1 MPTTAVDAARGLA
14 GALEHSLEAM
24 PQAARGDGERAL
36 RRLQDVVVPRLE
48 DAQAPLLV
56 VVGGSTGA
64 GKSTLVN
71 SLLDR
76 DVSRSGTL
84 RPTTR
89 RPVLVCSLQ
98 ARAWFMSD
106 RVLPR
111 LAKHEGGQ
119 GTSLDAVTIVVDD
132 MMWPSIGILDAPDID
147 SVEEGNRRL
156 ASELLDSADLWI
168 FVTTAA
174 RYADA
179 VAWRHLEEAARR
191 GLRVAIVLN
200 RVPAG
205 VQEEIRADLSSLAQR
220 RGLGE
225 VPIIVIAEQEL
236 TRGRLP
242 FEAIAPAGAF
252 LRGIGDHAHERAA
265 IVRSS
270 LAGAVASALE
280 EVFRALDE
288 SRLAL
293 SAVTSAREGI
303 DHLVASCARDVAS
316 SSSDDVLRGEVSA
329 RISEVLGSWDMTRT
343 LARVLGSVRERI
355 MGAVRGSAAPEEQ
368 VRRDLTGGL
377 AQRLSDQYHRAWTEA
392 LRLAEPVAAIGEFE
406 ELLDTQASLE
416 RARRT
421 AQAWTSEVTQ
431 IVRGQ
436 AESSRVTGRL
446 LAGGINVVTVSLMV
460 SVFAMTGGVTGVEVG
475 VAGASAALSQTIL
488 ESYFGERTVRS
499 LTVQAREALESL
511 AASSLAEVVAPI
523 AAGLDRSQERERIE
537 ALASALDKAR
547 EVLT

>member
-1 MPTTAVDAARGLA
+1 MPTSAVDAARGLA

-64 GKSTLVN
+64 GKSTFVN

-179 VAWRHLEEAARR
+179 VAWRHLEEAAER

-200 RVPAG
+200 RVPEGA
-205 VQEEIRADLSSLAQR
+205 QEEIRADLASLARR

-252 LRGIGDHAHERAA
+252 LRGIGNDAHERSA

-270 LAGAVASALE
+270 LSGAVASALE
-280 EVFRALDE
+280 EAFRALDE
-288 SRLAL
+288 SLLAL

-392 LRLAEPVAAIGEFE
+392 LRLAEPVSRIGGFE
-406 ELLDTQASLE
+406 TLLDAQVCME
-416 RARRT
+416 RARWT
-421 AQAWTSEVTQ
+421 AQVWTSEVTQ

-436 AESSRVTGRL
+436 AESSRVMGRL

-475 VAGASAALSQTIL
+475 VAGASVALSQTIL

>member
-1 MPTTAVDAARGLA
+1 MPTSAVEGARRLA
-14 GALEHSLEAM
+14 GALEDSLEAM
-24 PQAARGDGERAL
+24 PRGARPEAERAL
-36 RRLQDVVVPRLE
+36 RRLQDLVLPRLE
-48 DAQAPLLV
+48 DADAPLLV
-56 VVGGSTGA
+56 VVGGSTGS

-76 DVSRSGTL
+76 NVSRSGAV

-89 RPVLVCSLQ
+89 RPVLVCSPA

-111 LAKHEGGQ
+111 LAKHEGGA
-119 GTSLDAVTIVVDD
+119 GTSLDAVTVAVDD

-156 ASELLDSADLWI
+156 ASELLDGADLWI

-179 VAWRHLEEAARR
+179 VAWRHLEEAAER

-200 RVPAG
+200 RVPEGA
-205 VQEEIRADLSSLAQR
+205 QEEIRADLASLARR

-225 VPIIVIAEQEL
+225 VPIIVIAEQPL
-236 TRGRLP
+236 TDGRLP
-242 FEAIAPAGAF
+242 FDAIAAVGSF
-252 LRGIGDHAHERAA
+252 LRGIGHDAQERAA

-270 LAGAVASALE
+270 LSGAVAAS
-280 EVFRALDE
+280 LDE
-288 SRLAL
+288 AANAL
-293 SAVTSAREGI
+293 GSARESYRAIASASEGI
-303 DHLVASCARDVAS
+303 DQLVASGAREVAS

-329 RISEVLGSWDMTRT
+329 RIAEVLGSWDMTRT
-343 LARVLGSVRERI
+343 LARVLGSVRERVV
-355 MGAVRGSAAPEEQ
+355 GAVRGTAAPEEQ

-392 LRLAEPVAAIGEFE
+392 LRLAEPVVAIGEFE
-406 ELLDTQASLE
+406 ELLDAQASLE

-421 AQAWTSEVTQ
+421 AQAWTGEVTQ

-460 SVFAMTGGVTGVEVG
+460 SAFAMTGGVTGVEVG

-499 LTVQAREALESL
+499 LAAQAREALESL
-511 AASSLAEVVAPI
+511 AAHSLADVVAPI
-523 AAGLDRSQERERIE
+523 AAKLDRSQERERIE
-537 ALASALDKAR
+537 ALALALDEAR
-547 EVLT
+547 EALA

>member
-24 PQAARGDGERAL
+24 PQAARGVGERAL

-252 LRGIGDHAHERAA
+252 LRGIGDDAHERAA

-280 EVFRALDE
+280 EAFRALDE

-377 AQRLSDQYHRAWTEA
+377 AQRLSDQYHRAQ
-392 LRLAEPVAAIGEFE
+392 VCM
-406 ELLDTQASLE
+406 E

>member
-1 MPTTAVDAARGLA
+1 VPTTAVDAARGLA

-179 VAWRHLEEAARR
+179 VAWRHLEEAAER

-200 RVPAG
+200 RVPEGA
-205 VQEEIRADLSSLAQR
+205 QEEIRADLASLARR

-252 LRGIGDHAHERAA
+252 LRGIGDDAHERAA

-280 EVFRALDE
+280 EAFRALDE

-343 LARVLGSVRERI
+343 LARVVGRVRERI

-392 LRLAEPVAAIGEFE
+392 LRLAKPVAAIGEFE

-475 VAGASAALSQTIL
+475 VAGASVALSQTIL

>member
-1 MPTTAVDAARGLA
+1 M
-14 GALEHSLEAM
+14 
-24 PQAARGDGERAL
+24 
-36 RRLQDVVVPRLE
+36 
-48 DAQAPLLV
+48 
-56 VVGGSTGA
+56 
-64 GKSTLVN
+64 
-71 SLLDR
+71 
-76 DVSRSGTL
+76 
-84 RPTTR
+84 
-89 RPVLVCSLQ
+89 
-98 ARAWFMSD
+98 
-106 RVLPR
+106 
-111 LAKHEGGQ
+111 
-119 GTSLDAVTIVVDD
+119 
-132 MMWPSIGILDAPDID
+132 
-147 SVEEGNRRL
+147 
-156 ASELLDSADLWI
+156 
-168 FVTTAA
+168 
-174 RYADA
+174 
-179 VAWRHLEEAARR
+179 
-191 GLRVAIVLN
+191 
-200 RVPAG
+200 
-205 VQEEIRADLSSLAQR
+205 
-220 RGLGE
+220 
-225 VPIIVIAEQEL
+225 
-236 TRGRLP
+236 
-242 FEAIAPAGAF
+242 
-252 LRGIGDHAHERAA
+252 
-265 IVRSS
+265 
-270 LAGAVASALE
+270 
-280 EVFRALDE
+280 
-288 SRLAL
+288 AL

>member
-252 LRGIGDHAHERAA
+252 LRGIGDDAHERAA

-280 EVFRALDE
+280 EAFRALDE

-392 LRLAEPVAAIGEFE
+392 LRLAEPVARIGGFE
-406 ELLDTQASLE
+406 TLLD
-416 RARRT
+416 
-421 AQAWTSEVTQ
+421 AQVWTSEVTQ

>member
-1 MPTTAVDAARGLA
+1 M
-14 GALEHSLEAM
+14 
-24 PQAARGDGERAL
+24 
-36 RRLQDVVVPRLE
+36 
-48 DAQAPLLV
+48 
-56 VVGGSTGA
+56 
-64 GKSTLVN
+64 
-71 SLLDR
+71 
-76 DVSRSGTL
+76 
-84 RPTTR
+84 
-89 RPVLVCSLQ
+89 
-98 ARAWFMSD
+98 
-106 RVLPR
+106 
-111 LAKHEGGQ
+111 
-119 GTSLDAVTIVVDD
+119 
-132 MMWPSIGILDAPDID
+132 
-147 SVEEGNRRL
+147 
-156 ASELLDSADLWI
+156 
-168 FVTTAA
+168 
-174 RYADA
+174 
-179 VAWRHLEEAARR
+179 
-191 GLRVAIVLN
+191 RVAIVLN

-252 LRGIGDHAHERAA
+252 LRGIGDDAHERAA

-280 EVFRALDE
+280 EAFRALDE

-343 LARVLGSVRERI
+343 LARVVGSVRERI

-392 LRLAEPVAAIGEFE
+392 LRLAEPVAAIGAFG